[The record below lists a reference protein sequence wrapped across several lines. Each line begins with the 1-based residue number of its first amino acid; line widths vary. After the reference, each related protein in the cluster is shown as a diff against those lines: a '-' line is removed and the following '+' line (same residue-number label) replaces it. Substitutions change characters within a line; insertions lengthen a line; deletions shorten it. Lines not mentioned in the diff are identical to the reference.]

1 MLPFTTQIIEV
12 VSAHYPPNLPT
23 PSEATS
29 AVADQIARPT
39 DAVPVRDPES
49 GQAQT
54 GGDTNSQLAQQT
66 AFPGL
71 QVSPL
76 LTANTFREKLGAHW
90 SSQVT
95 TSV

>member
-23 PSEATS
+23 PRQATS
-29 AVADQIARPT
+29 AVADEVARPT

-49 GQAQT
+49 GEAQT
-54 GGDTNSQLAQQT
+54 GGDTHSQLAQQT

-71 QVSPL
+71 QVSLPF
-76 LTANTFREKLGAHW
+76 TANTLEETLVCIGHQR
-90 SSQVT
+90 S
-95 TSV
+95 